1 MTVVRTRPARRRPPS
16 SSRDLVVAA
25 LCASTVL
32 VGGFKGTVLLSW
44 APVDPTLVVSVL
56 VVLAAATKVLAN
68 PLAVRVPPIGLV
80 LVASFV
86 PGVLAF
92 VPHGY
97 HDAKVEGMALTL
109 AIVVSSAFLLDSRLR
124 RQFWLWSLGAGGVA
138 MAAAVRVLPNDDGMW
153 GRAVVEGSNTIAT
166 GRITGAAVVVFVVF
180 LLQPRARHRLLL
192 AGLVAAT
199 ALTAVDTGSRGPVA
213 FAAVALC
220 LVAPLI
226 REGRVVRILAI
237 GLALVSAVVV
247 VLLDDSPGAA
257 RLGSLLEGDGGTV
270 DTRAPVWR
278 AALRAIVDLP
288 RGFAGTGWGGFISV
302 LGPEETLDSG
312 GRQHAHDMV
321 LEVFVEGGWIA
332 GVALLVFIVWSLV
345 RLRRRAADPRELGVL
360 AVALFAVLNALVSS
374 DVAENRLAW
383 VALALAWAA
392 VDASGSGAPDDPVDQ
407 VARIEHVE
415 PVRAVD
421 AVVQGADQKIMGRS
435 SSSSVSTARS
445 TTTGT

>member
-32 VGGFKGTVLLSW
+32 VGGFKGTALLSW
-44 APVDPTLVVSVL
+44 APVDPTIVVSVL
-56 VVLAAATKVLAN
+56 TVLAAAAKALSD
-68 PLAVRVPPIGLV
+68 PLAVRVPLIGLV

-86 PGVLAF
+86 PGFLAF
-92 VPHGY
+92 VPRGY
-97 HDAKVEGMALTL
+97 HDEKVEGMALTL

-138 MAAAVRVLPNDDGMW
+138 MAVAVRVLPNDDGMW

-166 GRITGAAVVVFVVF
+166 GRITGVAVVVLVVF

-192 AGLVAAT
+192 VGLVAAT
-199 ALTAVDTGSRGPVA
+199 ALTAVETGSRGPVG
-213 FAAVALC
+213 FAAIALC
-220 LVAPLI
+220 LVAPLV

-237 GLALVSAVVV
+237 GLAVVSAVVV
-247 VLLDDSPGAA
+247 VLLDDSPGAE
-257 RLGSLLEGDGGTV
+257 RLGSLLEGDAGTV

-278 AALRAIVDLP
+278 AALRAIFDLP

-312 GRQHAHDMV
+312 GRQYAHDMV

-332 GVALLVFIVWSLV
+332 GIALLVFIVRSLV
-345 RLRRRAADPRELGVL
+345 RLCRRAADPRELGVL

-383 VALALAWAA
+383 VALALAWSA
-392 VDASGSGAPDDPVDQ
+392 VDASRSGAPDDPLDH
-407 VARIEHVE
+407 VARVEHVE

-421 AVVQGADQKIMGRS
+421 LVDPVDQKIMGRS